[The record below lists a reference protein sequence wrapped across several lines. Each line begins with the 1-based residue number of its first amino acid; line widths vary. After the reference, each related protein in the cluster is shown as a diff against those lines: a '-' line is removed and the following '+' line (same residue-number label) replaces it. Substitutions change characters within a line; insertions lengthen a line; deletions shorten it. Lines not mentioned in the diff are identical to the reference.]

1 MLIQTPR
8 AVKMRPS
15 FEYQIQLNMRKR
27 FSLNAVASSDGD
39 HTRVSHDRRAN
50 ATGRSCYTFCGKK
63 VIISHNDVFRN
74 GYWIGHLYI
83 DDHGQKYVYG
93 PHNKGQL
100 QTTT

>member
-1 MLIQTPR
+1 
-8 AVKMRPS
+8 MR
-15 FEYQIQLNMRKR
+15 RR
-27 FSLNAVASSDGD
+27 FDRSAVASSDGA

-50 ATGRSCYTFCGKK
+50 ATGRSCYTFCGHK
-63 VIISHNDVFRN
+63 VIITNNNVFRD
-74 GYWIGHLYI
+74 GCWIGHLYI

>member
-1 MLIQTPR
+1 MR
-8 AVKMRPS
+8 RRFAV
-15 FEYQIQLNMRKR
+15 
-27 FSLNAVASSDGD
+27 NAVASSDGI
-39 HTRVSHDRRAN
+39 HTRVKHDRRAN
-50 ATGRSCYTFCGKK
+50 ATGRSEYAFCGHK
-63 VIISHNDVFRN
+63 VIITNNNVFRD